1 MGIEKLTI
9 LGKSDA
15 TITMILD
22 NLESNNLYPKIEI
35 INNLNLPIIH
45 KLDNPKF
52 NIIITEILGD
62 YNFLFLGAFRSP
74 IKKKIIDKFLVN
86 NENFINIFH
95 KSTQI
100 STTSKIGIGVMINSL
115 VSIAAHTHIGNFV
128 SINRN
133 ASIGHHTTIGDFVT
147 INPGANI
154 AGNVIVGDNTLIG
167 IGANVIDGVKIGKNS
182 VIGAGSLITKDVP
195 DNVVVYGTPAK
206 IIRNNI

>member
-35 INNLNLPIIH
+35 INNLKLPIIH
-45 KLDNPKF
+45 EFDNPKF

-62 YNFLFLGAFRSP
+62 YNFLFLGTFRP
-74 IKKKIIDKFLVN
+74 LIKKSIIDNFLVN
-86 NENFINIFH
+86 HENIVNIFH
-95 KSTQI
+95 KSAQI
-100 STTSKIGIGVMINSL
+100 STTTQIGIGVMINSL
-115 VSIAAHTHIGNFV
+115 VSIAAYTQIGNFV

-133 ASIGHHTTIGDFVT
+133 ASIGHHTTIGNFVT

-182 VIGAGSLITKDVP
+182 VIGAGSLITKNVP

-206 IIRNNI
+206 IIRDNI